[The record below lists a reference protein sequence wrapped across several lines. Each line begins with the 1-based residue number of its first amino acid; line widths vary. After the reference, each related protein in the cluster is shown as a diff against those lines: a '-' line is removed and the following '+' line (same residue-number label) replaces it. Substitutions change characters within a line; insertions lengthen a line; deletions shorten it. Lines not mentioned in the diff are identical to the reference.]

1 MALLSEVLIDN
12 LNEKEWQQ
20 FILVIL
26 KKYLSKPVSYQTSP
40 INEIVSQK
48 NIIDALNKI
57 SIPNSE
63 ILAYLAFK
71 LDLKIEK
78 DGN

>member
-1 MALLSEVLIDN
+1 LALLSEVLIDN